1 LKLSALRQAIRD
13 LVAATTV
20 PSSAHWAG
28 VTTLRHVA
36 TMDLEAPGLDGHH
49 LTFVVEHAGS
59 DYPDRRRGTQR
70 TRSTFDV
77 MIQVAARISTIDG
90 EADTDAGL
98 DVAESVRDA
107 LNTATGEVPLAVE
120 TLGSVGVDA
129 TGTRYTYRLTLA
141 AIHDTGA

>member
-1 LKLSALRQAIRD
+1 
-13 LVAATTV
+13 
-20 PSSAHWAG
+20 
-28 VTTLRHVA
+28 
-36 TMDLEAPGLDGHH
+36 
-49 LTFVVEHAGS
+49 
-59 DYPDRRRGTQR
+59 
-70 TRSTFDV
+70 
-77 MIQVAARISTIDG
+77 VAARISTIDG

-98 DVAESVRDA
+98 DVAEAVRDA